1 VLTAGVD
8 SARTV
13 QDFQWDNSFSPLLW
27 ASVTGPDG
35 LGARGRWFRFDQS
48 ANPLN
53 VAVGSST
60 TSTTVI
66 SSATPLGLA
75 IPGFI
80 PGTPT
85 PGDFAFTSNLK
96 IESWDLEATQAITG
110 NRWSLVLAGG
120 VRYAHLSQ
128 NYGAFYQGT
137 TPATF
142 DSLLSGHNFDGVG
155 PEVALDVWRTIG
167 ATNIS
172 LYATARG
179 GLLFGDSK
187 HSVTETFGTGIVAA
201 EPVTAFANHEQSL
214 PFVELEI
221 GAEYDRKIGR
231 GRAFV
236 QAALVGQEWFG
247 AGNASFDA
255 SIPNIPSSDTFSNL
269 GLFGFKLAAGIR
281 Y

>member
-1 VLTAGVD
+1 
-8 SARTV
+8 
-13 QDFQWDNSFSPLLW
+13 
-27 ASVTGPDG
+27 
-35 LGARGRWFRFDQS
+35 
-48 ANPLN
+48 
-53 VAVGSST
+53 
-60 TSTTVI
+60 
-66 SSATPLGLA
+66 
-75 IPGFI
+75 
-80 PGTPT
+80 
-85 PGDFAFTSNLK
+85 
-96 IESWDLEATQAITG
+96 
-110 NRWSLVLAGG
+110 
-120 VRYAHLSQ
+120 
-128 NYGAFYQGT
+128 
-137 TPATF
+137 
-142 DSLLSGHNFDGVG
+142 
-155 PEVALDVWRTIG
+155 
-167 ATNIS
+167 